1 MVGDIKFYTMKTFY
15 TLLLA
20 FGICILQ
27 PSFAQCDINP
37 FLIRSFEFNG
47 SNYEI
52 ILENKSWQDAAT
64 CSASRGGKLAEIN
77 SQEEQDAVFQEINNV
92 FFDHANTVAPDGGGA
107 SYMWLGGNDSASEGN
122 WVWNGD
128 NDTQSSPFWIGTSNG
143 SPVNGSYENWGNE
156 PDNWNNQDGLAIA
169 VTNWPLG
176 QSGQWN
182 DVFIS
187 NELYYII
194 EYPST
199 SLGLQENAS
208 GTFTIWPNP
217 ASGQLTVSLQNKE
230 SKIVFTDLSGKI
242 LFTSET
248 SSEITVLDISALA
261 SGTYLVHANGQVQRL
276 FIE

>member
-1 MVGDIKFYTMKTFY
+1 MKTHLTFLL
-15 TLLLA
+15 TLGLSA
-20 FGICILQ
+20 LQ
-27 PSFAQCDINP
+27 PVMAQCDINP

-47 SNYEI
+47 SSYEI
-52 ILENKSWQDAAT
+52 VLENRNWQNAAA
-64 CSASRGGKLAEIN
+64 CALSRGGKLVEIN

-107 SYMWLGGNDSASEGN
+107 SYMWLGGNDSSSEGN

-128 NDTQSSPFWIGTSNG
+128 NDSQSSPFWTGTSNG
-143 SPVNGSYENWGNE
+143 TPVNGSYENWGNE

-169 VTNWPLG
+169 ITNWPLG
-176 QSGQWN
+176 LAGQWN
-182 DVFIS
+182 DVFIT

-199 SLGLQENAS
+199 SLDLGENTS
-208 GTFTIWPNP
+208 GAFTIWPNP
-217 ASGQLTVSLQNKE
+217 AKGQLTVFLPNGE
-230 SKIVFTDLSGKI
+230 NKIVFTDLSGKI

-248 SSEITVLDISALA
+248 GSQITVLDISALA
-261 SGTYLVHANGQVQRL
+261 VGTYLVHVNGQVQKL

>member
-1 MVGDIKFYTMKTFY
+1 MKTIY
-15 TLLLA
+15 PLLIAL
-20 FGICILQ
+20 GICSIH
-27 PSFAQCDINP
+27 SANAQCNISP
-37 FLIRSFEFNG
+37 FLIRSFEFNN

-52 ILENKSWQDAAT
+52 ILENRNWQDAAA
-64 CSASRGGKLAEIN
+64 CAVSRGGKLVEIN

-128 NDTQSSPFWIGTSNG
+128 NNTQSSPFWIGTSNG

-182 DVFIS
+182 DVFIT

-199 SLGLQENAS
+199 SLGLRENAS
-208 GTFTIWPNP
+208 DAFTMWPNP
-217 ASGQLTVSLQNKE
+217 ASDQLTVSLQNKE
-230 SKIVFTDLSGKI
+230 NKIVFTDLSGKI
-242 LFTSET
+242 LFTSER
-248 SSEITVLDISALA
+248 SSEITVLDISTFAA
-261 SGTYLVHANGQVQRL
+261 GTYLVQVNEQVQKL